1 MLITQLHLCLLAV
14 AAWRRCQPQAAPP
27 HTLRSNPHYLPLP
40 PLSPLSNYKFRT
52 QMRLINKYETS
63 MRARG
68 WEHYR
73 STVGARELANNWS
86 GNQEPAKEL
95 NSTWLYS
102 PWHGACR
109 KDYARN
115 QYSSGPQRKGSATF
129 PERRAYSSDCVW
141 REEWSAPVEAGL
153 SLNLNKLHTFDFGFR
168 ANAFLGVT
176 FALL

>member
-1 MLITQLHLCLLAV
+1 MKRQCARGAGNTIEAQLELEN
-14 AAWRRCQPQAAPP
+14 WRR
-27 HTLRSNPHYLPLP
+27 T
-40 PLSPLSNYKFRT
+40 
-52 QMRLINKYETS
+52 
-63 MRARG
+63 
-68 WEHYR
+68 
-73 STVGARELANNWS
+73 GA
-86 GNQEPAKEL
+86 GTKEPAKEL

-102 PWHGACR
+102 LRHGACR

-129 PERRAYSSDCVW
+129 PETRAYSSDCVW